1 VDFEEAAGR
10 HWLELAAFD
19 RARGN
24 SGWGDERARE
34 AFQLLRAAALYL
46 AHSLPPLGGALH
58 ESWRLPPPV
67 PRADAYWNEELDEL
81 PFGLFYRPSVMIG
94 QMHLA
99 SAAVRLPVA
108 LQRMIEAHSGAE
120 ASFGDLWDVPSH
132 DPLAPPDWRRP
143 RMTKSF
149 STIMALGHCLS
160 SPLGGTGEERLQRA
174 ITIVMVVRDDYA
186 HGEEGYGATGT
197 YMATRKD
204 VVDSLHA
211 CRVVEAQQVLIAWA
225 IERLG

>member
-1 VDFEEAAGR
+1 
-10 HWLELAAFD
+10 
-19 RARGN
+19 
-24 SGWGDERARE
+24 
-34 AFQLLRAAALYL
+34 LRAAALYL
-46 AHSLPPLGGALH
+46 AHSLLPLGGALH

-67 PRADAYWNEELDEL
+67 PRADPYWNEELDEL

-120 ASFGDLWDVPSH
+120 ASFGELWDVPAH
-132 DPLAPPDWRRP
+132 DALAAPDWRRP
-143 RMTKSF
+143 KMTKSF

-160 SPLGGTGEERLQRA
+160 SPLGGTEEERLQRA

-186 HGEEGYGATGT
+186 HGEEGYGPAGT
-197 YMATRKD
+197 YKATRKD
-204 VVDSLHA
+204 VVDSLHT